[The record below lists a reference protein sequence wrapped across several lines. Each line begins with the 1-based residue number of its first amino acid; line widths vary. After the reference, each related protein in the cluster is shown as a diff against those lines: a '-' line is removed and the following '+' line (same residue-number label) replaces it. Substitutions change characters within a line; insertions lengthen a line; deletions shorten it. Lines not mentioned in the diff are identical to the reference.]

1 MILKVLPRGLFPK
14 TLSKSIK
21 DLGGAGGGC
30 KPPVDCYVTWGLGI
44 LFLSVLFFGSL
55 SLVPSKDLVHSVGHS
70 LSATMYDVEATL
82 WLNVTGFLSY
92 TPASENSVEPPGA
105 THQRSRAQACLLR
118 PSTSTLRL
126 AHTFVPHSSFI
137 PRPGSERLASTST
150 GRIANGSNLVV
161 LRTLAGAFEAANAG
175 SAQFLCATRRELG

>member
-55 SLVPSKDLVHSVGHS
+55 SLVPSKDLVHVGHS
-70 LSATMYDVEATL
+70 LSAVYE
-82 WLNVTGFLSY
+82 S
-92 TPASENSVEPPGA
+92 PAGMN
-105 THQRSRAQACLLR
+105 
-118 PSTSTLRL
+118 
-126 AHTFVPHSSFI
+126 
-137 PRPGSERLASTST
+137 
-150 GRIANGSNLVV
+150 IAPLV
-161 LRTLAGAFEAANAG
+161 
-175 SAQFLCATRRELG
+175 SC